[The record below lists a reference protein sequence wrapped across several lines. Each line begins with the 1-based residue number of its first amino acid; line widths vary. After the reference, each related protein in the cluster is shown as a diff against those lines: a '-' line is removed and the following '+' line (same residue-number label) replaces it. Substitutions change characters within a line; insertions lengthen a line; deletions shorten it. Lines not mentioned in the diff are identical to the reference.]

1 MRVYPG
7 DDESACRE
15 VSPKRSGT
23 TVLLDNILNELFH
36 HSDPARRFHHRREA
50 NWYMFSSLVITK
62 ALCASFYCPTTRSYY
77 KYRRINEQIPN
88 ELSKFRKDS
97 VNFAK
102 SKRSEKRPPCAQNM
116 EFWSPKK
123 RNFRPPHYMQV
134 FFAKNAPILVNHGP
148 HSPLYDLQPHIGV
161 ATLYYISN
169 IQGTKKYNAV
179 MYY

>member
-7 DDESACRE
+7 DDESACKE
-15 VSPKRSGT
+15 VSLKRSGT

-36 HSDPARRFHHRREA
+36 HSNPARRFHHRREA

-116 EFWSPKK
+116 KFWSPKK
-123 RNFRPPHYMQV
+123 RNFRPPHYRQV
-134 FFAKNAPILVNHGP
+134 FFAKNCTHFGQI
-148 HSPLYDLQPHIGV
+148 
-161 ATLYYISN
+161 
-169 IQGTKKYNAV
+169 
-179 MYY
+179 